1 VAAKEN
7 NIDKEKENND
17 KGTEKGNGEGNNKD
31 GEKDADKDNGKDK
44 EPDKGE
50 KPAEEQD
57 PMKLLEEELDR
68 QELDIFGVD
77 DVMDIGTGEPLF
89 SSFAFEDWA
98 LLSLRFELHLLVHSF
113 MRDCNDAD
121 RTGIHPD
128 HLAFYY
134 NKYYKKGLN
143 PKSYGVEN
151 VEDLISMVRDTV
163 IIVMKVIESQLIDD
177 LETNEVFLK
186 LTEEARRER
195 QRRLDSGDQ
204 TAQLKFQSRPQ
215 DHGMLSLGATAGVGR
230 TAMRPSAQATSM
242 VTPTGPGIV
251 QRPPRMSIPQLTG
264 GIGKGGLQHGYGTS
278 RPQQGYT
285 PRYPH
290 SYGAVRP
297 NTFSQF
303 GGRGGPRSSPYQQTW
318 RSNFR

>member
-1 VAAKEN
+1 
-7 NIDKEKENND
+7 
-17 KGTEKGNGEGNNKD
+17 
-31 GEKDADKDNGKDK
+31 
-44 EPDKGE
+44 
-50 KPAEEQD
+50 
-57 PMKLLEEELDR
+57 
-68 QELDIFGVD
+68 
-77 DVMDIGTGEPLF
+77 
-89 SSFAFEDWA
+89 
-98 LLSLRFELHLLVHSF
+98 